1 MKLVETSTEAS
12 SGFRVLE
19 AAHRFVSSLD
29 PAMTLLDLNFRGF
42 ASSSSIIP
50 RVSPCT
56 ALYSRGKGA
65 LDMAG
70 YANRTISIDAV
81 SGFIRGQP
89 APIRTE
95 PMTPATWSDQ
105 QPWQEWKASHDPHRP
120 AISGPNPRRTSGLGE
135 WGAGAR
141 RHRASNVQAAGGCAR
156 PHLRHGAR
164 PAKAAAMAYP
174 DDTGELCSIGT
185 KLPYTQDDW
194 RARRAAVDA
203 VLDDDGGIVTRV
215 GEETVGEMWSL
226 SDGQNVL
233 NEANPRFS
241 ENIRRHVE
249 RVVRED
255 PFHVSAGL
263 SDRVQPGAKRA

>member
-1 MKLVETSTEAS
+1 MVMKLVETSTEAS

-42 ASSSSIIP
+42 APSSSIIP

-56 ALYSRGKGA
+56 TLYSRGKGA

-135 WGAGAR
+135 WGAGETAPCIQCSSR
-141 RHRASNVQAAGGCAR
+141 WWMCA
-156 PHLRHGAR
+156 
-164 PAKAAAMAYP
+164 PAF
-174 DDTGELCSIGT
+174 TT
-185 KLPYTQDDW
+185 W
-194 RARRAAVDA
+194 RATRQS
-203 VLDDDGGIVTRV
+203 GG
-215 GEETVGEMWSL
+215 
-226 SDGQNVL
+226 D
-233 NEANPRFS
+233 
-241 ENIRRHVE
+241 
-249 RVVRED
+249 
-255 PFHVSAGL
+255 GL
-263 SDRVQPGAKRA
+263 SG